1 MWLAALAVM
10 VHACSN
16 PTIAPHPSRPLRLLV
31 RVMPDA
37 GALDTISITDVFAE
51 ASAIWRP
58 YVDIEFTAA
67 GRHPAAGFDD
77 ELTLVVRNQLIR
89 RSEADSIGLGAIE
102 FQTPDRPAPAITV
115 SVAAVEMLAAHGSWA
130 GRPFDALP
138 RRIHDDFIVRALGR
152 SVAHE
157 IGHYL
162 LRSTAHADRGL
173 MRPQFT
179 TLEIMDTRR
188 SAYALEPAQI
198 RALEQRIDA
207 RLPSSPLVALLNA
220 RGDEGGAPVDY
231 DARSSL
237 AICASS
243 TSARPCSG
251 C

>member
-1 MWLAALAVM
+1 V
-10 VHACSN
+10 
-16 PTIAPHPSRPLRLLV
+16 APE
-31 RVMPDA
+31 A
-37 GALDTISITDVFAE
+37 GALDNTSMVEVVAE
-51 ASAIWRP
+51 ASAIWSP
-58 YVDIEFTAA
+58 YVDIEFTTADRPPA
-67 GRHPAAGFDD
+67 GAFDE
-77 ELTLVVRNQLIR
+77 ELTLVVRNQPLR
-89 RSEADSIGLGAIE
+89 RSEVDSIGLGAID
-102 FQTPDRPAPAITV
+102 FQAPDRPARAITV
-115 SVAAVEMLAAHGSWA
+115 SAAAVEMLAAHGSWA

-138 RRIHDDFIVRALGR
+138 RRVHDDFVVRALGR

-198 RALEQRIDA
+198 RALEHQIDA